1 MAVDFTKKIF
11 SDTYKDDFR
20 DSDNYHRIL
29 FNSGKALQAR
39 ELTQL
44 QTIIQ
49 REMERLGSHV
59 FKEGAAV
66 NPGGITVNTNY
77 EFVKL
82 NTTVN
87 GLPNTPSDLIG
98 QTITGND
105 TGVKGVILDVV
116 ASTVTDPATLYI
128 RYTKTNTPSVSQG
141 TSPVKFNAGE
151 DITSSGGDTYSIQTT
166 NTTANP
172 AFGTGTRISVHRGDF
187 YVQGHFV
194 FAPEQSIIIDKY
206 SGEASA
212 TVGFKVIQDIVRAED
227 TDALYDNQGALPNRS
242 APGADRYRIRLQL
255 TDKTDVD
262 SDENF
267 VFYGEI
273 RRGVITE
280 SVTGFDDY
288 NKIADALARRT
299 SEINGDFTT
308 KQFKIKFDENE
319 SDNSKIDLD
328 ISTGV
333 TYINGYRSSNNTP
346 RTITLDKARE
356 TETLNN
362 EVVAA
367 DYGNYVLIDSLK
379 TVPNIQA
386 LQDRNLRDA
395 LNHGGSTIGIAKV
408 RAVEEDGAGYRMY
421 LFDIDM
427 NSGKNFRDVRSIGAS
442 SADYANVKTT
452 LRNGVSQAVLS
463 NPAANNLLFELP
475 TGRPK
480 QLTDISL
487 EVQRRYTGT
496 FDNTGAASLTLTAAG
511 ENFGNTNQWIIT
523 VDSSGAVISSDVS
536 ISGVGTQAVNLS
548 NGPTSTNFEALVKV
562 NKGQGSIRNKTLQI
576 PNTLAAN
583 LKPASTSTNGTFV
596 DSALESDGTGLVFLD
611 LRKPDLFE
619 VDFIRDGDSEGQDI
633 SNRFVIDNGQ
643 RDNSYIPSRIILKT
657 GAEKPTGDVAV
668 AFKYFT
674 HGASGDFFAVNSYTG
689 QVEYDK
695 IPNHTL
701 ADGTVINLR
710 DVLDFRPRKTD
721 DAINFLGGTAR
732 VNELPTANDLITT
745 DVEYYLPRYDKLII
759 NETGQLSVVKGRSS
773 LSPKYPET
781 PAGTAELYRLK
792 LNPYVLNDSDLDTD
806 LIETKGF
813 TMKDIGKL
821 ETRLD
826 QLEEIATLSALELN
840 VRNFSVFDSTGADRT
855 KAGFLVDNFSDHLS
869 SNTRDEEYRA
879 AIDPRNRILRPTFAE
894 DQIPFQY
901 DSDLS
906 TNTIKKGDNVYI
918 KYTETRKI
926 NQPLY
931 SGTMNINPFQVITH
945 KGRLNLSPQSDD
957 WREVN
962 RIPPR
967 IIDGGFR
974 LDPRQN
980 TLWNNW
986 EWQWGG
992 TDINNLSGRELGR
1005 NSRTTNSS
1013 SAGGGGVTFST
1024 TTTTAVTRIV
1034 TGETIREVIGD
1045 RVLDVAVIPF
1055 MRSRKIYFKAQGLKP
1070 ETRLFAFFDGKDVS
1084 DWVREETFRRISD
1097 DPQQYGSR
1105 HNNATQHPE
1114 GKTIITT
1121 DANGAVEGSF
1131 FIPNG
1136 SALKFRCGDRVLRF
1150 LDITVDKKEDATAI
1164 ASSIYSATGILE
1176 TRQEDIR
1183 STRNLNIVTNTNSS
1197 TSSRFVRNPPPQDN
1211 NNDGDGGGDGGSDPL
1226 AQSFFVDAINGMFVT
1241 KVGVRFAT
1249 RDEQIPVQLELRTM
1263 VNGHPNAYDTIP
1275 GSVIFKNLGA
1285 SDISADGTKITY
1297 FEFDEPI
1304 MLEGRREYAIV
1315 LKAETIGYNVYVGE
1329 TGEFIFGS
1337 TERRITQQPSLG
1349 SLFKSQNSFTWEPA
1363 QNADLSFELYTAV
1376 FDTDATVIMEN
1387 VDPGP
1392 SQLITDP
1399 IAVTNG
1405 VNTATV
1411 THRDHGFKKGDEVVL
1426 YGLDSSTRYS
1436 GILGKSIIGS
1446 RTIDSADN
1454 DFFRIDLDS
1463 DATSTANIG
1472 GRAIQASR
1480 QILYETVIPA
1490 VQTMTPEGTRLQL
1503 AAIATTGFSSVEQ
1516 NNLTSSAYIK
1526 GSTYIPLS
1534 MYENNFY
1541 NAPQLVPSAEQ
1552 RTSNLASGIK
1562 SNTMS
1567 IVLQSGDENL
1577 SPVVDM
1583 QRASQWLVHNRIDFQ
1598 STNGD
1603 SSGRN
1608 NPITYVPETDPG
1620 AGSALAKH
1628 ITRPVTLVEDAVGLK
1643 ILLSANRPSVTDFK
1657 VYFKTLQE
1665 GQTFSDTNWEEVVR
1679 QVTQP
1684 TDDNPNI
1691 FREYEYLVGGDTGLD
1706 TPFTRFALKIVM
1718 FSSNNARVPVFQ
1730 DLRVIAL
1737 IV

>member
-49 REMERLGSHV
+49 REMERLGTHM

-66 NPGGITVNTNY
+66 NPGGMTVNTSY

-87 GLPNTPSDLIG
+87 ALPNTPSDLVG

-105 TGVKGVILDVV
+105 SGVKAVILEVV
-116 ASTVTDPATLYI
+116 IATVSDPATLYI

-141 TSPVKFNAGE
+141 ANPVKFNAGE

-172 AFGTGTRISVHRGDF
+172 AFGTGTRVSVHRGDF

-206 SGEASA
+206 SSVANA
-212 TVGFKVIQDIVRAED
+212 TVGFKVTQDIVRAED

-242 APGADRYRIRLQL
+242 APGADRYRIKLEL
-255 TDKTDVD
+255 INKNDVD

-273 RRGVITE
+273 RNGSITE
-280 SVTGFDDY
+280 SVTGLDDY

-308 KQFKIKFDENE
+308 KQFKIKFDEND
-319 SDNSKIDLD
+319 SDNTKIDID
-328 ISTGV
+328 VSTGV
-333 TYINGYRSSNNTP
+333 TYINGYRSANNTP
-346 RTITLDKARE
+346 RTIVLDKARE

-367 DYGNYVLIDSLK
+367 DYGNYVLVDSLK

-386 LQDRNLRDA
+386 FQTRNLRDDSS
-395 LNHGGSTIGIAKV
+395 HGGTTIGSARV
-408 RAVEEDGAGYRMY
+408 RAVEEDGANYRLY
-421 LFDIDM
+421 LFDIEM

-452 LRNGVSQAVLS
+452 LRNGVQQAVLS

-475 TGRPK
+475 TSRPK

-496 FDNTGAASLTLTAAG
+496 FDNTGAASLTLTATG
-511 ENFGNTNQWIIT
+511 ETFGNTAQWIIT
-523 VDSSGAVISSDVS
+523 VDSSGDTISSDVS

-548 NGPTSTNFEALVKV
+548 SGPTSTNFEALVKV
-562 NKGQGSIRNKTLQI
+562 NKGQGTVRNKTLQI
-576 PNTLAAN
+576 PNTIAAN

-596 DSALESDGTGLVFLD
+596 DSSLESDGNGLVFLN
-611 LRKPDLFE
+611 LGKPDLFE
-619 VDFIRDGDSEGQDI
+619 IDFIRDGDSEGQDI
-633 SNRFVIDNGQ
+633 SNRFIIDNGQ
-643 RDNSYIPSRIILKT
+643 RDNAYIPSRIILKN
-657 GAEKPTGDVAV
+657 GAEVPSGDIAV

-701 ADGTVINLR
+701 ADGTIINLR

-721 DAINFLGGTAR
+721 DDLNFLGGTAR

-759 NETGQLSVVKGRSS
+759 NEVGNLSVVKGRSS
-773 LSPKYPET
+773 LSPKYPNT
-781 PAGTAELYRLK
+781 PEGTAELYRIK
-792 LNPYVLNDSDLDTD
+792 LNPYVLNDSDLDVD
-806 LIETKGF
+806 LIETKNF

-840 VRNFSVFDSTGADRT
+840 VRNFAVFDSTGADRT

-869 SNTRDEEYRA
+869 SNTRDEEYKA
-879 AIDPRNRILRPTFAE
+879 SIDPRNGVLRPTFAE
-894 DQIPFQY
+894 DMIPFSY

-918 KYTETRKI
+918 KYNEVKKI
-926 NQPLY
+926 DQPVF

-945 KGRLNLSPQSDD
+945 KGRLTLSPQSDD

-967 IIDGGFR
+967 MIDGGFR

-992 TDINNLSGRELGR
+992 TDINNLAGRELAR
-1005 NSRTTNSS
+1005 STSRRGNTRQSGNDRIRE
-1013 SAGGGGVTFST
+1013 T
-1024 TTTTAVTRIV
+1024 TTTTSVTRIV
-1034 TGETIREVIGD
+1034 QGETIREVVGD

-1055 MRSRKIYFKAQGLKP
+1055 MRSRKVYFRAEGLKP

-1084 DWVREETFRRISD
+1084 DWVREETFTRISD
-1097 DPQQYGSR
+1097 DPQDYGSR
-1105 HNNATQHPE
+1105 YNNATQHPE
-1114 GKTIITT
+1114 GKTILTT
-1121 DANGAVEGSF
+1121 DASGKVEGSF

-1136 SALKFRCGDRVLRF
+1136 SPLKFRTGDRVFRL
-1150 LDITVDKKEDATAI
+1150 LDITVDNKEDATAI
-1164 ASSIYSATGILE
+1164 GESIFSSSGVLE
-1176 TRQEDIR
+1176 TRQETIR
-1183 STRNLNIVTNTNSS
+1183 STRNLNIVTNS
-1197 TSSRFVRNPPPQDN
+1197 TSTTSRSVERGVF
-1211 NNDGDGGGDGGSDPL
+1211 GGGERDPL
-1226 AQSFFVDAINGMFVT
+1226 AQSFFVDEVNGMFVT
-1241 KVGVRFAT
+1241 KIGIRFAT

-1275 GSVIFKNLGA
+1275 GSVVFKNLSSA
-1285 SDISADGTKITY
+1285 DISSDGTVITY
-1297 FEFDEPI
+1297 FEFEEPI
-1304 MLEGRREYAIV
+1304 FLQGRTEYAIV
-1315 LKAETIGYNVYVGE
+1315 LLAETIGYNVYVGE
-1329 TGEFIFGS
+1329 TGEFILGS
-1337 TERRITQQPSLG
+1337 TERRITRQPSLG

-1363 QNADLSFELYTAV
+1363 QNADLAFEIHTAV
-1376 FDTDATVIMEN
+1376 FGSSGTVVMEN
-1387 VDPGP
+1387 MDPGI

-1399 IAVTNG
+1399 IAVTASTNI
-1405 VNTATV
+1405 ATL
-1411 THRDHGFKKGDEVVL
+1411 THRDHGFKTGDEIVI
-1426 YGLDSSTRYS
+1426 YGLDSSTRYN
-1436 GILGKSIIGS
+1436 GILGSSIMGP

-1454 DFFRIDLDS
+1454 DFLKFNLDS
-1463 DATSTANIG
+1463 DGTSTANFG
-1472 GRAIQASR
+1472 GSAIQASR
-1480 QILYETVIPA
+1480 QILYETAIPA
-1490 VQTMTPEGTRLQL
+1490 VQSMTPEGTGIQL
-1503 AAIATTGFSSVEQ
+1503 TALSTSGFSTAGNE
-1516 NNLTSSAYIK
+1516 TAYSK
-1526 GSTYIPLS
+1526 STTYIPLA
-1534 MYENNFY
+1534 MFENNFY
-1541 NAPQLVPSAEQ
+1541 NVPQMIPSASQ
-1552 RTSNLASGIK
+1552 RVANLPANTK
-1562 SNTMS
+1562 SNTMKLELS
-1567 IVLQSGDENL
+1567 STNNNL
-1577 SPVVDM
+1577 SPVIDM
-1583 QRASQWLVHNRIDFQ
+1583 QRASQWLIHNRIDFQ

-1603 SSGRN
+1603 SDNRN
-1608 NPITYVPETDPG
+1608 NPISYVAETDKS
-1620 AGSALAKH
+1620 AGSSLAKH

-1643 ILLSANRPSVTDFK
+1643 ILLAANRPSVTDFK

-1665 GQTFSDTNWEEVVR
+1665 GQTFSDTNWIEVVR

-1691 FREYEYLVGGDTGLD
+1691 FRDYEYLVGGDTGLD

-1718 FSSNNARVPVFQ
+1718 FSSNNARVPTFQ

-1737 IV
+1737 TV

>member
-39 ELTQL
+39 ELTQM

-49 REMERLGSHV
+49 REMERLGTHM

-66 NPGGITVNTNY
+66 NPGGMTVNTSY

-87 GLPNTPSDLIG
+87 ALPNTPSDLVG

-105 TGVKGVILDVV
+105 TGVKGVVIEVV
-116 ASTVTDPATLYI
+116 SATVSDPATLYI

-141 TSPVKFNAGE
+141 VNPVKFNAGE

-172 AFGTGTRISVHRGDF
+172 AFGSGTRVSVHKGDF

-206 SGEASA
+206 SSVANA
-212 TVGFKVIQDIVRAED
+212 TVGFKVTQDVVRSED

-242 APGADRYRIRLQL
+242 APGADRYRIKLEL
-255 TDKTDVD
+255 TRKDDVD

-273 RRGVITE
+273 RNGSITE
-280 SVTGFDDY
+280 SVTGLDDY

-308 KQFKIKFDENE
+308 KQFKIKFDEND
-319 SDNSKIDLD
+319 SDDAKIDLD

-333 TYINGYRSSNNTP
+333 TYINGYRSANNTP

-356 TETLNN
+356 TETLSN
-362 EVVAA
+362 EVVASE
-367 DYGNYVLIDSLK
+367 YGNYVLVDSLK

-386 LQDRNLRDA
+386 LQTRNLRDTSD
-395 LNHGGSTIGIAKV
+395 HGGATIGSARV
-408 RAVEEDGAGYRMY
+408 RAVEEDGANYRLY
-421 LFDIDM
+421 LFDIEM

-452 LRNGVSQAVLS
+452 LRNGVQQAVLS

-496 FDNTGAASLTLTAAG
+496 FDNTGAASLTLTATG
-511 ENFGNTNQWIIT
+511 ETFGNTAQWIIT
-523 VDSSGAVISSDVS
+523 VDSSGDTISSDVS

-548 NGPTSTNFEALVKV
+548 SGPTSTNFEALVKV
-562 NKGQGSIRNKTLQI
+562 NKGQGTVRNKTLQI
-576 PNTLAAN
+576 PNTIAAN

-596 DSALESDGTGLVFLD
+596 DSALESDGNGLVFLN
-611 LRKPDLFE
+611 LGKPDLFE
-619 VDFIRDGDSEGQDI
+619 IDFIRDGDSEGQDI
-633 SNRFVIDNGQ
+633 SNRFIVDNGQ
-643 RDNSYIPSRIILKT
+643 RDNAYTPSRIILKN
-657 GAEKPTGDVAV
+657 GAEVPSGDIAV

-701 ADGTVINLR
+701 ADGTIINLR

-721 DAINFLGGTAR
+721 DNLNFLGGTAR

-745 DVEYYLPRYDKLII
+745 DVEYYLPRFDKLVI
-759 NETGQLSVVKGRSS
+759 NETGKLEVVKGRSA
-773 LSPKYPET
+773 LAPKYPET
-781 PAGTAELYRLK
+781 PEGTAELYRIK
-792 LNPYVLNDSDLDTD
+792 LNPYVLNDSDLDID

-821 ETRLD
+821 EKRLD

-879 AIDPRNRILRPTFAE
+879 SIDPRARILRPTFAE

-918 KYTETRKI
+918 KYSTVRKI
-926 NQPLY
+926 NQPIF

-945 KGRLNLSPQSDD
+945 RGRLELSPQSDD

-992 TDINNLSGRELGR
+992 TDVNNLSGRELGR
-1005 NSRTTNSS
+1005 SSSTRTSTSRTGNGTN
-1013 SAGGGGVTFST
+1013 FNT

-1055 MRSRKIYFKAQGLKP
+1055 MRSRKVYFKAQGLKP

-1084 DWVREETFRRISD
+1084 DWVREETYTRISD

-1105 HNNATQHPE
+1105 HNNASQHPE

-1121 DANGAVEGSF
+1121 DAAGAVEGSF

-1136 SALKFRCGDRVLRF
+1136 SALKFRCGDRILRL
-1150 LDITVDKKEDATAI
+1150 LDITVDDKANATAI
-1164 ASSIYSATGILE
+1164 AESIYSASGILE

-1197 TSSRFVRNPPPQDN
+1197 TSSRFVRDPQDN
-1211 NNDGDGGGDGGSDPL
+1211 GDGGGDGGNDPGDPL
-1226 AQSFFVDAINGMFVT
+1226 AQSFFVDEINGMFVT

-1275 GSVIFKNLGA
+1275 GSVVFRNL
-1285 SDISADGTKITY
+1285 SAADVTDDGSVVTY

-1304 MLEGRREYAIV
+1304 MLEGKREYAIV
-1315 LKAETIGYNVYVGE
+1315 LKAETIGYNVYIGE
-1329 TGEFIFGS
+1329 TGEFILGS
-1337 TERRITQQPSLG
+1337 TERRITRQPSLG

-1363 QNADLSFELYTAV
+1363 QNADMAFEIHTAV
-1376 FDTDATVIMEN
+1376 FGTSATAVMEN
-1387 VDPGP
+1387 VDPSL

-1399 IAVTNG
+1399 IAVTASTNI
-1405 VNTATV
+1405 ATL
-1411 THRDHGFKKGDEVVL
+1411 THRDHGFKTGDEIVI
-1426 YGLDSSTRYS
+1426 YGLDSSTRYN
-1436 GILGKSIIGS
+1436 GILGSSIMGP

-1454 DFFRIDLDS
+1454 DFLKFDLDS
-1463 DATSTANIG
+1463 DGTSTANFG
-1472 GRAIQASR
+1472 GNAIQASR

-1490 VQTMTPEGTRLQL
+1490 VQTMIPEGTQTNLTAL
-1503 AAIATTGFSSVEQ
+1503 STSGFSIAGNE
-1516 NNLTSSAYIK
+1516 TAYSK
-1526 GSTYIPLS
+1526 GTTYIPLS

-1541 NAPQLVPSAEQ
+1541 NVPQMIPSASQ
-1552 RTSNLASGIK
+1552 RVANLPSGVKPSSMKIEL
-1562 SNTMS
+1562 S
-1567 IVLQSGDENL
+1567 SGDQNL
-1577 SPVVDM
+1577 SPVIDM
-1583 QRASQWLVHNRIDFQ
+1583 QRASQWLIHNRIDFQ
-1598 STNGD
+1598 STDGD
-1603 SSGRN
+1603 SSNRN
-1608 NPITYVPETDPG
+1608 NPISYVAETDPG
-1620 AGSALAKH
+1620 AGSSLAKH

-1643 ILLSANRPSVTDFK
+1643 VLLAANRPSVTDFK

-1665 GQTFSDTNWEEVVR
+1665 GQTFSDTNWIEVVR

-1691 FREYEYLVGGDTGLD
+1691 FRDYEYLVGGDTGLD

-1718 FSSNNARVPVFQ
+1718 FSSNNARVPTFQ

-1737 IV
+1737 TV

>member
-11 SDTYKDDFR
+11 SDTYKDDFK

-49 REMERLGSHV
+49 REMERLGSHM

-66 NPGGITVNTNY
+66 NPGGITVNNNY

-82 NTTVN
+82 NTAVN
-87 GLPNTPSDLIG
+87 ALPNTPSDLVG

-105 TGVKGVILDVV
+105 SGVKAVILEVV
-116 ASTVTDPATLYI
+116 AATATDPATLYI

-141 TSPVKFNAGE
+141 TKPVKFNAGE
-151 DITSSGGDTYSIQTT
+151 DITSSGGDTYTIQTT

-172 AFGTGTRISVHRGDF
+172 AFGTGTRVSVHRGDF

-194 FAPEQSIIIDKY
+194 FATEQSIIIDKY
-206 SGEASA
+206 SNRANA
-212 TVGFKVIQDIVRAED
+212 TVGFKVIQDIVRVDD

-242 APGADRYRIRLQL
+242 APGADRYRIRLEL
-255 TDKTDVD
+255 TDKDDVD

-273 RRGVITE
+273 RNGNVTE

-299 SEINGDFTT
+299 AEINGDFTT
-308 KQFKIKFDENE
+308 KQFKIKFDDND
-319 SDNSKIDLD
+319 SDNAKIDLD
-328 ISTGV
+328 VSTGV
-333 TYINGYRSSNNTP
+333 TYINGYRAANNTP

-356 TETLNN
+356 TETVNN

-367 DYGNYVLIDSLK
+367 DYGNYVLVDSLK

-386 LQDRNLRDA
+386 FQTRNLRDDSS
-395 LNHGGSTIGIAKV
+395 HGGTTIGSARV
-408 RAVEEDGAGYRMY
+408 RAVEEDGANYRMY
-421 LFDIDM
+421 LFDIEM

-452 LRNGVSQAVLS
+452 LRNGVQQAVLEGTT
-463 NPAANNLLFELP
+463 ANNLLFELP

-480 QLTDISL
+480 LLTDISL
-487 EVQRRYTGT
+487 EVQRRFTGT
-496 FDNTGAASLTLTAAG
+496 FDNTGAASLTLTATG
-511 ENFGNTNQWIIT
+511 ETFSNSSQWIIT

-536 ISGVGTQAVNLS
+536 VAGIGTQAVNLS
-548 NGPTSTNFEALVKV
+548 SGPTSTNFEALVKV
-562 NKGQGSIRNKTLQI
+562 NKSSGTVRNKTLEV
-576 PNTLAAN
+576 PNTLADN

-596 DSALESDGTGLVFLD
+596 DSNLESDGTGFETLNLQ
-611 LRKPDLFE
+611 KPDIFE
-619 VDFIRDGDSEGQDI
+619 VTMIRETDSTGPDI
-633 SNRFVIDNGQ
+633 SDRFIVDNGQ
-643 RDNSYIPSRIILKT
+643 RDNAYVPGRLILKK
-657 GAEKPTGDVAV
+657 GAAKPANVFC

-689 QVEYDK
+689 QVDYDK
-695 IPNHTL
+695 IPSHTL
-701 ADGTVINLR
+701 ADGTTVNLR

-721 DAINFLGGTAR
+721 DALNFLGGTAR

-759 NETGQLSVVKGRSS
+759 NEVGDLSVVKGRSS
-773 LSPKYPET
+773 LSPKYPNT
-781 PAGTAELYRLK
+781 PEGTAELYRIK
-792 LNPYVLNDSDLDTD
+792 LNPYVLNDSDLDVD

-840 VRNFSVFDSTGADRT
+840 VRNFAVFDSTGADRT

-869 SNTRDEEYRA
+869 SNTRDEEYKA
-879 AIDPRNRILRPTFAE
+879 SIDPRNGILRPTFSE
-894 DQIPFQY
+894 DMIPFSY

-918 KYTETRKI
+918 KYSEVKKI
-926 NQPLY
+926 DQPLY
-931 SGTMNINPFQVITH
+931 SGTININPFQVITH
-945 KGRLNLSPQSDD
+945 RGRLTLSPQSDD

-967 IIDGGFR
+967 MIDGGFR

-992 TDINNLSGRELGR
+992 TDINNLAGRELGR
-1005 NSRTTNSS
+1005 SSSTRTTNRQRGNDL
-1013 SAGGGGVTFST
+1013 AIRT
-1024 TTTTAVTRIV
+1024 TTTTSVTRIV
-1034 TGETIREVIGD
+1034 QGETIREVVGD

-1055 MRSRKIYFKAQGLKP
+1055 MRSRKVYFRAEGLKP

-1084 DWVREETFRRISD
+1084 DWVREETFTRISD
-1097 DPQQYGSR
+1097 DPQDYGSR

-1114 GKTIITT
+1114 GKTILTT
-1121 DANGAVEGSF
+1121 DAAGKVEGSF

-1136 SALKFRCGDRVLRF
+1136 SALKFRTGDRVLRL

-1164 ASSIYSATGILE
+1164 AEGIFTSSGILE
-1176 TRQEDIR
+1176 TRQETIR
-1183 STRNLNIVTNTNSS
+1183 STRNLNIVTNTSSSSS
-1197 TSSRFVRNPPPQDN
+1197 TRFIRNAF
-1211 NNDGDGGGDGGSDPL
+1211 GGDDDDNGGREPGDPL
-1226 AQSFFVDAINGMFVT
+1226 AQSFFVDEVNGMFVT

-1249 RDEQIPVQLELRTM
+1249 RDEQIPAQLELRPM
-1263 VNGHPNAYDTIP
+1263 VNGHPAAYTTIP
-1275 GSVIFKNLGA
+1275 GSVVFKNLSA
-1285 SDISADGTKITY
+1285 SDISADGTVITY

-1304 MLEGRREYAIV
+1304 FLQGKTEYAIV
-1315 LKAETIGYNVYVGE
+1315 LKAETIGYNVYIGE

-1337 TERRITQQPSLG
+1337 TEKRITRQPSLG

-1363 QNADLSFELYTAV
+1363 QNADLAFEIHTAV
-1376 FDTDATVIMEN
+1376 FGTSGTVVMEN
-1387 VDPGP
+1387 MDPGLA
-1392 SQLITDP
+1392 QLPTDP
-1399 IAVTNG
+1399 ISVTN
-1405 VNTATV
+1405 NTSTATIF
-1411 THRDHGFKKGDEVVL
+1411 HPNHGFKDGDEIVF
-1426 YGLDSSTRYS
+1426 YGLDSSTRYN
-1436 GILGKSIIGS
+1436 GILGSSIMGA
-1446 RTIDSADN
+1446 RTVDSSDADFLKV
-1454 DFFRIDLDS
+1454 DFDS
-1463 DATSTANIG
+1463 DATSTSGIG
-1472 GRAIQASR
+1472 GSAITASR
-1480 QILYETVIPA
+1480 QILYETAIPA
-1490 VQTMTPEGTRLQL
+1490 VQTMTPEGTGIQL
-1503 AAIATTGFSSVEQ
+1503 TAVSTSGFSIAGNEA
-1516 NNLTSSAYIK
+1516 AYTK
-1526 GSTYIPLS
+1526 GTTYEPLA
-1534 MYENNFY
+1534 MFENNFY
-1541 NAPQLVPSAEQ
+1541 NIPQMIPSASQ
-1552 RTSNLASGIK
+1552 RVANLPANTK
-1562 SNTMS
+1562 SNTMKLDLTS
-1567 IVLQSGDENL
+1567 TDENL
-1577 SPVVDM
+1577 SPVIDM
-1583 QRASQWLVHNRIDFQ
+1583 QRASQWLIHNRIDFQ

-1603 SSGRN
+1603 SDNRN
-1608 NPITYVPETDPG
+1608 NPISFVAETDKS
-1620 AGSALAKH
+1620 AGSSIAKH
-1628 ITRPVTLVEDAVGLK
+1628 ITRPVTLVQDAVGLK
-1643 ILLSANRPSVTDFK
+1643 VLLAANRPSVTDFE

-1665 GQTFSDTNWEEVVR
+1665 GEQFADVNWVEVER
-1679 QVTQP
+1679 EVTQP
-1684 TDDNPNI
+1684 TDENPNI
-1691 FREYEYLVGGDTGLD
+1691 YRDYEYLIGGDTGLD

-1718 FSSNNARVPVFQ
+1718 FSSNNAKVPTFR

-1737 IV
+1737 SV